1 MGTGPDSPRELS
13 ASRPVF
19 TALSQPRAGDAPAPL
34 PAPASGED
42 PSGALWSVHQPTVL
56 LIEDDPGDA
65 LLVEELM
72 ADSGVPHRLRWA
84 RSLADAVKQLGEGV
98 PQCILLD
105 LHLPDA
111 QGLEALEKVLGHAA
125 DSAVVVLT
133 GLAEEQAGLA
143 AVAAGAQDYLIKG
156 RLEADFFVRA
166 IRYAIQRKQTELA
179 ASALQT
185 GRLRAQ
191 ENARLERGL
200 LPTPLLLDATV
211 AVCARYQPGRSQAL
225 LGGDFYDVVQTPDG
239 TTHAV
244 VGDVSGHG
252 PDEAALGVCL
262 RVAWRSFV
270 LAGSRGRQLLSL
282 LEQILVA
289 ERSGPEIFATLTC
302 LTRVRGDKHMDV
314 LRAGHPGLLLR
325 SPGEYVHLEEVPG
338 GPALGLLP
346 GLVAT
351 WPVTS
356 VPVPELGSVVMFTDG
371 LIEGRIGAGTERL
384 GEDGLLEIAQ
394 RHAHQPADAFVDT
407 LIHSAQTLAASSGG
421 LADDVAVLHLEWNG
435 IT

>member
-1 MGTGPDSPRELS
+1 MGT
-13 ASRPVF
+13 RPS
-19 TALSQPRAGDAPAPL
+19 TAVRSTPGRPG
-34 PAPASGED
+34 APASPGTRGHIPAGRDAARGDEAAE
-42 PSGALWSVHQPTVL
+42 ALWNGRPPTVL

-65 LLVEELM
+65 LLVEELV
-72 ADSGVPHRLRWA
+72 ADSGIPLRL
-84 RSLADAVKQLGEGV
+84 SLARTLAEAVTALEAEV

-111 QGLEALEKVLGHAA
+111 QGLEALERVIVHAGG
-125 DSAVVVLT
+125 SAVVVLT

-156 RLEADFFVRA
+156 RVEPGLFVRA
-166 IRYAIQRKQTELA
+166 IRYAIQRKHTELA

-185 GRLRAQ
+185 SRLRAQ

-200 LPTPLLLDATV
+200 LPTPLLLDKSV

-239 TTHAV
+239 MTHAV

-270 LAGSRGRQLLSL
+270 LAGARGQQLLAL

-302 LTRVRGDKHMDV
+302 LTRLPAEDHMN
-314 LRAGHPGLLLR
+314 LQRAGHPGVLIR
-325 SPGEYVHLEEVPG
+325 SPDSDVRLEEVPG
-338 GPALGLLP
+338 GPVLGLLP
-346 GLVAT
+346 GRMS
-351 WPVTS
+351 WPVTA
-356 VPVPELGSVVMFTDG
+356 VPVHRRGAVMMFTDG
-371 LIEGRIGAGTERL
+371 LIEGRIGTGFERL
-384 GEDGLLEIAQ
+384 GEDGLLELAR
-394 RHAHQPADAFVDT
+394 RHQHEAADPFVDT
-407 LIHSAQTLAASSGG
+407 LIHSAQTLAASGGG

-435 IT
+435 AT

>member
-1 MGTGPDSPRELS
+1 MGTRPHTVVESGSGRPGTSSFPGAGARGRVP
-13 ASRPVF
+13 ASRD
-19 TALSQPRAGDAPAPL
+19 ASQGDDAA
-34 PAPASGED
+34 D
-42 PSGALWSVHQPTVL
+42 ALWNGRPPTVL

-65 LLVEELM
+65 LLVEELV
-72 ADSGVPHRLRWA
+72 ADSDVPLRL
-84 RSLADAVKQLGEGV
+84 SLAGTLAEAITALETQT

-111 QGLEALEKVLGHAA
+111 QGLEALERVLVHAEG
-125 DSAVVVLT
+125 SAVVVLT

-156 RLEADFFVRA
+156 RVEPDLFTRA
-166 IRYAIQRKQTELA
+166 IRYAIQRKHTELA

-185 GRLRAQ
+185 SLLRAQ

-200 LPTPLLLDATV
+200 LPVPLLLDTSV
-211 AVCARYQPGRSQAL
+211 AICARYQPGRSQAL

-239 TTHAV
+239 MTHAV

-270 LAGSRGRQLLSL
+270 LAGARGQQLLGL
-282 LEQILVA
+282 LERILVA
-289 ERSGPEIFATLTC
+289 ERAGPEIFATVTC
-302 LTRVRGDKHMDV
+302 LTRLPAEDHMSV
-314 LRAGHPGLLLR
+314 QRAGHPGALIR
-325 SPGEYVHLEEVPG
+325 SPGGGVHLEEVPG

-346 GLVAT
+346 GHAA
-351 WPVTS
+351 WPVTA
-356 VPVPELGSVVMFTDG
+356 VPIHRHGAVMLFTDG
-371 LIEGRIGAGTERL
+371 LIEGRIGSGSERL
-384 GEDGLLEIAQ
+384 GEDGLLDLAR
-394 RHAHQPADAFVDT
+394 RHAHQPADMFVDT
-407 LIHSAQTLAASSGG
+407 LIRSAQTLAASGGG

-435 IT
+435 AT

>member
-1 MGTGPDSPRELS
+1 MGTGPNTAVRSTSGRPGTSSSPGAPGHVP
-13 ASRPVF
+13 ASRD
-19 TALSQPRAGDAPAPL
+19 TTRGDDAA
-34 PAPASGED
+34 E
-42 PSGALWSVHQPTVL
+42 ALWNGRPPTVL

-65 LLVEELM
+65 LLVEELV
-72 ADSGVPHRLRWA
+72 ADSEVPLRL
-84 RSLADAVKQLGEGV
+84 SLARTLAEAVTALEAEV

-111 QGLEALEKVLGHAA
+111 QGLEALERVLVHSGG
-125 DSAVVVLT
+125 SAVVVLT

-156 RLEADFFVRA
+156 RVEPDLFVRA
-166 IRYAIQRKQTELA
+166 IRYAMQRKHTEQA

-185 GRLRAQ
+185 SRLRAQ

-200 LPTPLLLDATV
+200 LPTPLLLDSTV
-211 AVCARYQPGRSQAL
+211 AICARYQPGRSQAL

-239 TTHAV
+239 ITHAV

-270 LAGSRGRQLLSL
+270 LAGARGQQLLAL

-302 LTRVRGDKHMDV
+302 LTRSPAEEHMN
-314 LRAGHPGLLLR
+314 LQRAGHPGVLIR
-325 SPGEYVHLEEVPG
+325 SPETGVRLEEVPG
-338 GPALGLLP
+338 GPVLGLLP
-346 GLVAT
+346 GRVS
-351 WPVTS
+351 WPVTA
-356 VPVPELGSVVMFTDG
+356 VPVHRNGAVMMFTDG
-371 LIEGRIGAGTERL
+371 LIEGRIGTGHERL
-384 GEDGLLEIAQ
+384 GEQGLLELAR
-394 RHAHQPADAFVDT
+394 RHAHEPADAFVDT
-407 LIHSAQTLAASSGG
+407 LIHSAQTLAASGGG

-435 IT
+435 AT

>member
-1 MGTGPDSPRELS
+1 MGTGPNTVVRSTSGRPGTSSSSGTRGHVP
-13 ASRPVF
+13 ASRD
-19 TALSQPRAGDAPAPL
+19 TTRGDDAAQ
-34 PAPASGED
+34 
-42 PSGALWSVHQPTVL
+42 ALWSGRTPTVL

-65 LLVEELM
+65 LLVEELV
-72 ADSGVPHRLRWA
+72 ADSEVPLRL
-84 RSLADAVKQLGEGV
+84 SLARTLAEAVTALEAEV

-111 QGLEALEKVLGHAA
+111 QGLEALERVLVHSGG
-125 DSAVVVLT
+125 SAVVVLT

-156 RLEADFFVRA
+156 RVEPDLFVRA
-166 IRYAIQRKQTELA
+166 IRYAMQRKHAEQA

-185 GRLRAQ
+185 SRLRAE

-200 LPTPLLLDATV
+200 LPTPLLLDSTV
-211 AVCARYQPGRSQAL
+211 AICARYRPGRSQAL

-239 TTHAV
+239 MTHAV

-270 LAGSRGRQLLSL
+270 LAGARGQQLLAL

-302 LTRVRGDKHMDV
+302 LTRSPDEDHMN
-314 LRAGHPGLLLR
+314 LQRAGHPGVLIR
-325 SPGEYVHLEEVPG
+325 SPERGVSLEEVPG
-338 GPALGLLP
+338 GPVLGLLP
-346 GLVAT
+346 GRAS
-351 WPVTS
+351 WPVTA
-356 VPVPELGSVVMFTDG
+356 VPVHRQGAVMMFTDG
-371 LIEGRIGAGTERL
+371 LIEGRIGTGHERL
-384 GEDGLLEIAQ
+384 GEHGLLELAR
-394 RHAHQPADAFVDT
+394 RHAHEAADAFVDT
-407 LIHSAQTLAASSGG
+407 LIHSAQTLAASGGG

-435 IT
+435 AT